1 MSKKTILF
9 VDDEILILQS
19 LKAQVKKHLGDQ
31 YRYEFAESASEAWE
45 VIEEL
50 QEENEM
56 KILIVVSDWLM
67 PGIKGDELLIQIHQ
81 RFPNIVTVMLTGHAD
96 DDAVERAK
104 QQANLYRC
112 LRKPWEECELINTL
126 IAGLA

>member
-1 MSKKTILF
+1 MSKKAILF

-31 YRYEFAESASEAWE
+31 YRYEFAESADEAWE

-50 QEENEM
+50 HEEDEM

-67 PGIKGDELLIQIHQ
+67 PGIKGDELLIRIHQ
-81 RFPNIVTVMLTGHAD
+81 QFPDIVKVMLTGHAD

-104 QQANLYRC
+104 QEANLYRC
-112 LRKPWEECELINTL
+112 LRKPWDECELIDTL
-126 IAGLA
+126 VAGLT

>member
-1 MSKKTILF
+1 MSKKAILF
-9 VDDEILILQS
+9 VDDDILILQS

-31 YRYEFAESASEAWE
+31 YRYEFAESADEAWE

-50 QEENEM
+50 HEEDEM

-67 PGIKGDELLIQIHQ
+67 PGIKGDELLIRVHE
-81 RFPNIVTVMLTGHAD
+81 RFPDIVKVMLTGHAD

-112 LRKPWEECELINTL
+112 LRKPWDECELINTL
-126 IAGLA
+126 IAGLS